1 MKVENLAELRLLVET
16 VRGGT
21 LTAAGRALGVTPA
34 AASASLKR
42 LENRLGERL
51 FERSTRALRLTSQGQ
66 TLLDYATRAMELLEE
81 AEAQLASERRS
92 LIGTVRVATSSDLTR
107 SVLLPWFDEFLAAH
121 RGVRL
126 ALTVSDR
133 PQDVTRDAV
142 DLALRYGELRDSR
155 LVARTL
161 LPTRRV
167 LCASPGYLRR
177 HKPPRTPLDLV
188 HHNCLTFHLNHQR
201 YVRWR
206 FEKAG
211 RWTEVRVDGDRE
223 ADDAGIARQWANAG
237 AGLIYKSKLD
247 LMDDLASGR
256 LVQLLRGWNGEPTP
270 LTAILPSNRFV
281 PARVRA
287 LVDFL
292 VARFDSV
299 RGAAAME

>member
-1 MKVENLAELRLLVET
+1 MKIENIADLRLLVET

-51 FERSTRALRLTSQGQ
+51 FERSTRAVRLTTQGQ

-81 AEAQLASERRS
+81 AEAQLASERRA

-107 SVLLPWFDEFLAAH
+107 SVLLPWLDEFLAAH
-121 RGVRL
+121 PGVRL

-161 LPTRRV
+161 LSTRRV
-167 LCASPGYLRR
+167 LCAAPSYLRR
-177 HKPPRTPLDLV
+177 HKPPRTPGDLV
-188 HHNCLTFHLNHQR
+188 DHNCLTFYLGHQR

-211 RWTEVRVDGDRE
+211 KWTEVRVEGDRE
-223 ADDAGIARQWANAG
+223 ADDAGLAHQWANAG

-247 LMDDLASGR
+247 LMHDLESGR

-270 LTAILPSNRFV
+270 LTLILPSNRFV

-292 VARFDSV
+292 VDKFAGV
-299 RGAAAME
+299 RRAME